1 MTTDQMIIAL
11 TAGKHEFPCL
21 NQRAQQNFQSTLKGC
36 TRCNILCGSVRFRL
50 CKVQYLDLSMSET
63 STTALE
69 QVVSACV
76 MLRKL
81 SLANCVI
88 NENVCRYL
96 F

>member
-1 MTTDQMIIAL
+1 MTTAQMIIAV

-21 NQRAQQNFQSTLKGC
+21 NQRAQQNFQSTRKGC
-36 TRCNILCGSVRFRL
+36 AKCSICGSVWFRL

-63 STTALE
+63 STAALE

-81 SLANCVI
+81 SLANCII
-88 NENVCRYL
+88 NENVCR
-96 F
+96 